1 MGDNSNISGATMR
14 SSSSNVLILSLAFAC
29 FGASSNL
36 CAQDSPVASAN
47 DVRQCVEWLKA
58 SVSSRGFTPEDFC
71 SGNFDGNLGG
81 WGSLYKCGKSA
92 QQTAGTAPKYCASS
106 GEISAG
112 ETWAAGF
119 RSATRDGSDLLA
131 DRSSA
136 ANGSQQLAVTFYSR
150 TGVLMGNLR
159 LAPGMYKLIP
169 SKAPDGWTLA
179 IAKQD
184 GDWNEARPAQPY
196 LGSIPMKG
204 SSSGHDVGHNL
215 GISSRRWA
223 TGCPGPEPDHD
234 TRELHFQ
241 YGDTDLFVCLRVDQV
256 PQSQEAN
263 LSGR

>member
-1 MGDNSNISGATMR
+1 MK
-14 SSSSNVLILSLAFAC
+14 SSSSSVLILSLAFAC
-29 FGASSNL
+29 FGTSSNL
-36 CAQDSPVASAN
+36 AAQDSPVASP
-47 DVRQCVEWLKA
+47 DDMRQCVEWLKA

-71 SGNFDGNLGG
+71 SGDFDGRLGG
-81 WGSLYKCGKSA
+81 WGALYKCGKPA

-131 DRSSA
+131 DNPSA
-136 ANGSQQLAVTFYSR
+136 AKDSQQLAVTFYSR
-150 TGVLMGNLR
+150 TGVVMGNLR

-179 IAKQD
+179 VAKQD
-184 GDWNEARPAQPY
+184 GDLNEAKAAQPY
-196 LGSIPMKG
+196 VGSIPMKG
-204 SSSGHDVGHNL
+204 ASSGTNVGYNL
-215 GISSRRWA
+215 AISNRHWA
-223 TGCPGPEPDHD
+223 TGCPGPEADHD

-241 YGDTDLFVCLRVDQV
+241 YSDTDLFVCLRPDQV

-263 LSGR
+263 LSER